1 VSEHLTRS
9 REQSVVPRGEDE
21 WPVRGLERL
30 VRTDVGVG
38 RPHRPGHDA
47 ADEEVG
53 GLVHHGGRARI
64 EQRHAYMP
72 APTGCLSLV
81 ESGEDADRRLQARD
95 DIEQG
100 HPSFHGLTARLAGDA
115 HEARQRLDDDVVA
128 RAACGV
134 GHFLVERG
142 QGTGDQSGCPSTEV
156 FEGEPE
162 LGHESRPEVLDQDV
176 RAGGEAADR
185 IDSFLHLEIRRDR
198 ALVPVERQVVGGVV
212 PHEGRSPVAGVVA
225 VFGALDLDDVGA
237 KVTQDLGRERSGEH
251 PRKVQD
257 AEAGQREVVHGAED
271 TRLIWLAHQGALPHN
286 WRIAMTIREN
296 PSVNEQSL
304 ERVNAFL
311 AAVAGRTEKGELLEA
326 TPAEIGR
333 ELDFPDPLSIARA
346 VRALVARRRLEPA
359 GGSYRL
365 LDGTPVAEG
374 ERETIERRGRRSRK
388 QHEDTGTA
396 RRGGLAYSDLGRAT
410 VDRLVELGQ
419 EVSQLR
425 AQLKTSREEARQNR
439 EMRAEAER
447 RARTLAERAREL
459 EHRVEMA
466 ESNLR
471 TLLASARATG
481 MHPDQRLPDSEM
493 EAILGV
499 LKGNGEQPSEEETP
513 RQLEQM
519 DRPTEESR
527 FPVVPAEEA

>member
-1 VSEHLTRS
+1 
-9 REQSVVPRGEDE
+9 
-21 WPVRGLERL
+21 
-30 VRTDVGVG
+30 
-38 RPHRPGHDA
+38 
-47 ADEEVG
+47 
-53 GLVHHGGRARI
+53 
-64 EQRHAYMP
+64 
-72 APTGCLSLV
+72 
-81 ESGEDADRRLQARD
+81 
-95 DIEQG
+95 
-100 HPSFHGLTARLAGDA
+100 
-115 HEARQRLDDDVVA
+115 
-128 RAACGV
+128 
-134 GHFLVERG
+134 
-142 QGTGDQSGCPSTEV
+142 
-156 FEGEPE
+156 
-162 LGHESRPEVLDQDV
+162 
-176 RAGGEAADR
+176 
-185 IDSFLHLEIRRDR
+185 
-198 ALVPVERQVVGGVV
+198 
-212 PHEGRSPVAGVVA
+212 
-225 VFGALDLDDVGA
+225 
-237 KVTQDLGRERSGEH
+237 VTIG
-251 PRKVQD
+251 
-257 AEAGQREVVHGAED
+257 
-271 TRLIWLAHQGALPHN
+271 
-286 WRIAMTIREN
+286 EN

-311 AAVAGRTEKGELLEA
+311 AAVADRTDKGALLEA

-365 LDGTPVAEG
+365 LDGAPVAEG

-388 QHEDTGTA
+388 RPEETSGG

-425 AQLKTSREEARQNR
+425 AQLKTSREEARENR

-499 LKGNGEQPSEEETP
+499 LKGNNGDHVALDDSTVQHEAAGGG
-513 RQLEQM
+513 
-519 DRPTEESR
+519 
-527 FPVVPAEEA
+527 VAPADPPAAAEKS

>member
-1 VSEHLTRS
+1 
-9 REQSVVPRGEDE
+9 
-21 WPVRGLERL
+21 
-30 VRTDVGVG
+30 
-38 RPHRPGHDA
+38 
-47 ADEEVG
+47 
-53 GLVHHGGRARI
+53 
-64 EQRHAYMP
+64 
-72 APTGCLSLV
+72 
-81 ESGEDADRRLQARD
+81 
-95 DIEQG
+95 
-100 HPSFHGLTARLAGDA
+100 
-115 HEARQRLDDDVVA
+115 
-128 RAACGV
+128 
-134 GHFLVERG
+134 
-142 QGTGDQSGCPSTEV
+142 
-156 FEGEPE
+156 
-162 LGHESRPEVLDQDV
+162 
-176 RAGGEAADR
+176 
-185 IDSFLHLEIRRDR
+185 
-198 ALVPVERQVVGGVV
+198 
-212 PHEGRSPVAGVVA
+212 
-225 VFGALDLDDVGA
+225 
-237 KVTQDLGRERSGEH
+237 
-251 PRKVQD
+251 
-257 AEAGQREVVHGAED
+257 
-271 TRLIWLAHQGALPHN
+271 
-286 WRIAMTIREN
+286 
-296 PSVNEQSL
+296 VNEQSL

-365 LDGTPVAEG
+365 LDGAPVAEG

-388 QHEDTGTA
+388 RPEETSGA

-481 MHPDQRLPDSEM
+481 MHPDQRLPDSAM

-499 LKGNGEQPSEEETP
+499 LKGNGDQPSEEETP
-513 RQLEQM
+513 QPEPM
-519 DRPTEESR
+519 DSPAEVFRSPTAA
-527 FPVVPAEEA
+527 PAEEA